1 MIVPQLLTP
10 FPGYIIMWPDLTRE
24 AFLLLMYTN
33 YKLISAAFASLL
45 CISPALVINQEK
57 AELPLPGQNAVIRN
71 IDSDIVQ
78 SGRLADG
85 SIQEPSAPEV
95 KVETASSKINV
106 VITAYSSTVEET
118 DSTPFITAQGTLVRD
133 GIVANN
139 GLPFGT
145 QIRIPELYGDRIFT
159 VEDRMNASK
168 SKNHFD
174 IWFSSHDSATD
185 FGVKRTYIEIIES

>member
-1 MIVPQLLTP
+1 
-10 FPGYIIMWPDLTRE
+10 MWPDLTRE

-78 SGRLADG
+78 SGRLADDPVKE
-85 SIQEPSAPEV
+85 SSAPV
-95 KVETASSKINV
+95 KVETFSSMNV